1 MILRLLLFASI
12 LMLFC
17 INNIYGALN
26 VAKLNL
32 NPQQQQQQQ
41 NGDSKQH
48 RHSMD
53 QLEPDL
59 AQTIFGGIQRNPLE
73 RTTTAK
79 PKAIA
84 IIKSPTLR
92 GKRDTLPEIKL
103 ADVKH
108 LGNDDP
114 LPEQLPKKESDYENI
129 NADSKENSK
138 SEAVEATTTVD
149 LIFDERINL
158 SDESENKNE
167 TIIDS
172 ELAVITS
179 GPLEESA
186 ATTLSATVSKTQ
198 GMVVQEVAA
207 PTPKYNLTQNDNSPT
222 ENLDRKILAFEINS
236 HNRKVF
242 EELQKKKSAA
252 IAAKILENPESNF
265 EEAETSVFSTTTI
278 TPAPAANEVQID
290 ESKKLLNEVSF
301 NGSPKTLT
309 TSLPSIIQEATKEE
323 VENAP
328 ENPATSES
336 KAQESIQTPEQP
348 NEQSENANE
357 RIPTLT
363 SSIPVEA
370 EAGVIESEVNVK
382 NAESPTEG
390 DVQFS
395 KATSQESLPEV
406 PDHLK
411 HQTEVPAATPIT
423 EAAGSHSKEEFTTP
437 QTSFP
442 EGDFILPENS
452 ESLHQA
458 ELLAEANAAK
468 VGSLQFPSQLPSI
481 FYEKASQKKKVSKIS
496 QQQPPPPPHQETQP
510 PPPPPPTDAQIQGF
524 LLPHRPIL
532 DSSVQKRRHLISNY
546 IDPIQQQKSSQFQQ
560 KQEFFR
566 KSAVIARERSK
577 RETKPEQTTVT
588 YEDDVI
594 DEVDSGESNII
605 VRLTTNAEEDNPT
618 TTTADKNVEDIT
630 ATTAG
635 VESSTSLP
643 REHQLKLVSKKN
655 GTKKDVL
662 DNEVQKSTVILE
674 NEEHATTAITSAESK
689 TSESIDSTIESTK
702 PSEATTTTDEPTIP
716 SKATT
721 ARPIKKPKISK
732 ALTRE
737 EKLALLESQSP
748 RTGIN
753 LGKIHLPKKSSAE
766 AIDASAEPQDP
777 ENPWTHRFKSHIQLK
792 LTDESREVVERT
804 ELKVL
809 PKLISP
815 EVLKAQKKAEREA
828 KKKAKKEAEEEE
840 LEFKDLPEPR
850 SGDIK
855 VDVDVVTKPAT
866 KSATLL
872 TTTVNP
878 TTTRS
883 RVPQQLQQQ
892 IPQNFF
898 VRPQQ
903 QFQQQPQQQF
913 FQSQQ
918 QQQPFFQSQQQ
929 QIFPQQRTQ
938 FPQHRIISI
947 DGVRY
952 ILRDPAPQQQFFQ
965 PPPQQFFQPQQ
976 FQQQQQQFLQ
986 RPPPPS
992 LRAPPSH
999 SPPTTQQPS
1008 KNSTPKIKPHRIIHS
1023 GNAKQFSTTPAP
1035 TTPTLGPRVNPED
1048 LSVVRIFQHRGTT
1061 KQIFATTPAPTTRPP
1076 STTPFITEST
1086 TQWIPV
1092 TFTTH
1097 PTPTTPFD
1105 IFLVTTAAPIP
1116 NSRVKTHRDLFEVY
1130 DEVDFSSDPTTTTSK
1145 PKKIKKP
1152 LPQSRTPPS
1161 TKRHDPSDFDL
1172 ISEVTQEQSFRDI
1185 PLRHPPHDPPST
1197 NFEDYFDDQQR
1208 KSLRRKQP
1216 KLVRLNNS
1224 NSGVSQKAADFIGDV
1239 PIAKSDLRGLDKT
1252 IALNS

>member
-1 MILRLLLFASI
+1 
-12 LMLFC
+12 ML
-17 INNIYGALN
+17 
-26 VAKLNL
+26 
-32 NPQQQQQQQ
+32 
-41 NGDSKQH
+41 
-48 RHSMD
+48 
-53 QLEPDL
+53 
-59 AQTIFGGIQRNPLE
+59 
-73 RTTTAK
+73 
-79 PKAIA
+79 
-84 IIKSPTLR
+84 
-92 GKRDTLPEIKL
+92 
-103 ADVKH
+103 
-108 LGNDDP
+108 
-114 LPEQLPKKESDYENI
+114 
-129 NADSKENSK
+129 
-138 SEAVEATTTVD
+138 
-149 LIFDERINL
+149 
-158 SDESENKNE
+158 
-167 TIIDS
+167 
-172 ELAVITS
+172 
-179 GPLEESA
+179 
-186 ATTLSATVSKTQ
+186 
-198 GMVVQEVAA
+198 VQEVAA

-252 IAAKILENPESNF
+252 IAAKILENPEFNF
-265 EEAETSVFSTTTI
+265 EEEIKAETPVFSTTTI
-278 TPAPAANEVQID
+278 TPVPAANEVQID

-309 TSLPSIIQEATKEE
+309 TSLPSIIQEATKKE

-328 ENPATSES
+328 ENSATSES
-336 KAQESIQTPEQP
+336 KAQESIHTPEQLTQP
-348 NEQSENANE
+348 NEPENANE
-357 RIPTLT
+357 QIPTLT
-363 SSIPVEA
+363 ATIPVEA

-395 KATSQESLPEV
+395 KAASEESSPEV
-406 PDHLK
+406 PDHIK

-423 EAAGSHSKEEFTTP
+423 EAAGSHSREELTTP

-452 ESLHQA
+452 EALHQA

-481 FYEKASQKKKVSKIS
+481 FYEKASQKKKVPKIS
-496 QQQPPPPPHQETQP
+496 QQQQQPPPPHQETQP

-546 IDPIQQQKSSQFQQ
+546 IDPIQRQKSAQFQQ

-566 KSAVIARERSK
+566 KSAVIARERSR

-594 DEVDSGESNII
+594 DEADSEESNII
-605 VRLTTNAEEDNPT
+605 VRLTNNAEEDNPT

-630 ATTAG
+630 ATTAS
-635 VESSTSLP
+635 VESSTSIT
-643 REHQLKLVSKKN
+643 RDHQLKLVSKKN
-655 GTKKDVL
+655 GSKKDVL
-662 DNEVQKSTVILE
+662 DSEVQKSTVILE
-674 NEEHATTAITSAESK
+674 NEEHATTAAESK
-689 TSESIDSTIESTK
+689 TSESTDSASSSTIESTK
-702 PSEATTTTDEPTIP
+702 PSEATITTDESSIP
-716 SKATT
+716 SEATT
-721 ARPIKKPKISK
+721 AKPIKKPKISK

-753 LGKIHLPKKSSAE
+753 LGKIHLPKKSSTE

-850 SGDIK
+850 SGDLK

-872 TTTVNP
+872 TTTVTP
-878 TTTRS
+878 TTSRS

-913 FQSQQ
+913 FQQQ
-918 QQQPFFQSQQQ
+918 QQQFFHSQQQ

-938 FPQHRIISI
+938 FPQQRIISI

-976 FQQQQQQFLQ
+976 FQQQQQQFFQ
-986 RPPPPS
+986 PPPPPQP

-999 SPPTTQQPS
+999 SPPPTQQPS
-1008 KNSTPKIKPHRIIHS
+1008 INSTPKIKPHRIIHS
-1023 GNAKQFSTTPAP
+1023 GNAKQFSTTPAS

-1076 STTPFITEST
+1076 STTAFVTEST

-1130 DEVDFSSDPTTTTSK
+1130 DEVEFSDPVTTTSK

-1152 LPQSRTPPS
+1152 LPRRSTPPS
-1161 TKRHDPSDFDL
+1161 TKSHDPSDFDL
-1172 ISEVTQEQSFRDI
+1172 ISEVAQEQSFRDI

-1224 NSGVSQKAADFIGDV
+1224 NAAVSQKAADFIGDV